1 MFEKKVEL
9 VSFLANPHEDWDVE
23 DPASCGARGCFSEKS
38 SSDIHLEEIS
48 KEDYSTRRESIF
60 AETSGRGHGAVLD
73 QSSFCFS
80 IDNLTRASTLFL
92 CAPEYASHL
101 QQSLRRA
108 TAERSFFLPES
119 LSKPEA
125 NNLMRNQFSLYSK
138 MQEAGVPSE
147 DARFILPL
155 GTKTAIQSTVNAREL
170 MHLYTMAQ
178 GEGVPSE
185 ISDTANQMYSFS
197 KSIASNLMKDRK
209 NNFEVLSWWPSSQLF
224 IRNNKT
230 LELMVENSKGVQMI
244 SSSTIPMDGERIKYA
259 ITHRDEAELANLKH
273 MHFTFL
279 APMSLAAFH
288 QMTRQRT
295 LNQSVE
301 PIYNA
306 IKRGDFVVPPSI
318 QQKGF
323 LQEYSNLN
331 KESIEFV
338 NANLEN
344 PDSLMVLPHSLIVY
358 DLMHVNGWN
367 ALGFIAKRTCVEA
380 QWEIRE
386 IAKEI
391 ALQLKSNHPSLGK
404 FSVPQGILY
413 GKCPEKN
420 SCHYCDGKDIND
432 L

>member
-9 VSFLANPHEDWDVE
+9 VAFLADSENGWDAE
-23 DPASCGARGCFSEKS
+23 DPASCGAKGCFSEKS
-38 SSDIHLEEIS
+38 SSDIHSDEKF
-48 KEDYSTRRESIF
+48 KEDSEARKDKIF

-73 QSSFCFS
+73 QSAFCFS

-108 TAERSFFLPES
+108 TAERSFFMPDS
-119 LSKPEA
+119 LSGTEA
-125 NNLMRNQFSLYSK
+125 MNLMKSQFSLYSR

-155 GTKTAIQSTVNAREL
+155 GTKTAIQTTLDAREL
-170 MHLYTMAQ
+170 MHLYSMAHRD
-178 GEGVPSE
+178 GVPGE
-185 ISDTANQMYSFS
+185 VLGTMYQMYS
-197 KSIASNLMKDRK
+197 ASGIVAPNLMKNRE
-209 NNFEVLSWWPSSQLF
+209 NNFEILSWWPSSQLF
-224 IRNNKT
+224 ARENKT
-230 LELMVENSKGVQMI
+230 LEELTRENGGIQFLG
-244 SSSTIPMDGERIKYA
+244 SSVIPMDSERIKYA
-259 ITHRDEAELANLKH
+259 IKNKDEAELANLKH

-279 APMSLAAFH
+279 APMSLATFH

-306 IKRGDFVVPPSI
+306 ARRGEFVIPDSI
-318 QQKGF
+318 ANKGF
-323 LQEYSNLN
+323 SSAYSELN
-331 KESIEFV
+331 EESIGFV
-338 NANLEN
+338 RNNIDN
-344 PDSLMVLPHSLIVY
+344 PDSLMVLPHSLLIY

-367 ALGFIAKRTCVEA
+367 ALGFIAKRTCREA
-380 QWEIRE
+380 QWEIRD
-386 IAKEI
+386 IAKDI
-391 ALQLKSNHPSLGK
+391 AYKIKTDYPDLGK

-413 GKCPEKN
+413 GRCPEKN
-420 SCHYCDGKDIND
+420 PCHYCDGKTIDS